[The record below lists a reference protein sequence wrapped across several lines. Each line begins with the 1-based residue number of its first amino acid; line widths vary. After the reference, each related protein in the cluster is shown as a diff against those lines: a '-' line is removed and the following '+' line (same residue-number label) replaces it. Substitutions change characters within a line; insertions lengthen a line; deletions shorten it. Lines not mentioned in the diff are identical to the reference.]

1 MLQGDF
7 STMHEVEQPLHVLDL
22 HTPEIDQR
30 VGMFVIL
37 QHFLKDR
44 TTCSEHH
51 LVSLE
56 LLILTR

>member
-1 MLQGDF
+1 
-7 STMHEVEQPLHVLDL
+7 MHEVEQPLHVLDL